1 MNANVNTHL
10 SEMLLRTANILMN
23 KDRLFGNLR
32 GAPHQWGRFRR
43 KLAKTPPP
51 VSNTTPN
58 PKEPKDNHLLQ
69 CPSCGNQYNH
79 IRKIETINGDDDY
92 KAGWDGKGDLLVISF
107 NCEENC
113 RWDLCIG
120 FHKGLNFMFTR
131 IKHTTKKNTAETS

>member
-58 PKEPKDNHLLQ
+58 PKEPKLCMDQFAN
-69 CPSCGNQYNH
+69 S
-79 IRKIETINGDDDY
+79 
-92 KAGWDGKGDLLVISF
+92 LVFVAYLS
-107 NCEENC
+107 
-113 RWDLCIG
+113 
-120 FHKGLNFMFTR
+120 
-131 IKHTTKKNTAETS
+131 